1 MGIDKTNEGKFTIV
15 GKTLADQ
22 AESAP
27 LGEEDDSF
35 VEEGNMDKFDS
46 VEDMDNYDD
55 DSIGSYQS
63 GEEGDDSDNQGGGGI

>member
-35 VEEGNMDKFDS
+35 VEEVHVDDLES
-46 VEDMDNYDD
+46 EEDMEDYDAD
-55 DSIGSYQS
+55 IIGSYQI
-63 GEEGDDSDNQGGGGI
+63 G